1 MFFNSNSWRTLRKT
15 LRPLRLNKM
24 TLKQQTLLRY
34 KEMLQDR
41 IDVFQDMISG
51 LTIDAQN
58 DAKGSA
64 GDKHETALSMMH
76 LEQEKL
82 NHKLK
87 EILGQKAIL
96 DKIDASLTHKK
107 VALGSMVKSNGMLLF
122 ISTALPKLSI
132 ENKTIFALSP
142 QSPLGSKLMGN
153 EVGFEFDMNGKQY
166 TIEMI
171 E

>member
-1 MFFNSNSWRTLRKT
+1 M
-15 LRPLRLNKM
+15 
-24 TLKQQTLLRY
+24 KQQILLRY
-34 KEMLQDR
+34 KEMIQDR

-87 EILGQKAIL
+87 EILEQKAIL
-96 DKIDASLTHKK
+96 DKIDASQTHKK
-107 VALGSMVKSNGMLLF
+107 VALGSLVMANGMQLF
-122 ISTALPKLSI
+122 ISTALPKLIVEDKS
-132 ENKTIFALSP
+132 IFALSP

-153 EVGFEFDMNGKQY
+153 DVGFSFDMNGKQY
-166 TIEMI
+166 VIESI
-171 E
+171 S

>member
-1 MFFNSNSWRTLRKT
+1 M
-15 LRPLRLNKM
+15 
-24 TLKQQTLLRY
+24 KQQILLRY
-34 KEMLQDR
+34 KEMIQDR

-87 EILGQKAIL
+87 EILEQKAIL
-96 DKIDASLTHKK
+96 DKINALQTHKK
-107 VALGSMVKSNGMLLF
+107 VALGSLVMANGMQLF
-122 ISTALPKLSI
+122 ISTALPKLIVEDKS
-132 ENKTIFALSP
+132 IFALSP

-153 EVGFEFDMNGKQY
+153 DVGFSFDMNGKQY
-166 TIEMI
+166 VIESI
-171 E
+171 S

>member
-1 MFFNSNSWRTLRKT
+1 MKHQILH
-15 LRPLRLNKM
+15 
-24 TLKQQTLLRY
+24 RY
-34 KEMLQDR
+34 KELVQDR

-82 NHKLK
+82 NYKLQ
-87 EILGQKAIL
+87 EVLDQKNIL
-96 DKIDASLTHKK
+96 DKIDATSIHIR
-107 VALGSMVKSNGMLLF
+107 VALGSVVQANGMTLF
-122 ISTALPKLSI
+122 ISTALPKISL
-132 ENKTIFALSP
+132 EGKNIFALSP

-153 EVGFEFDMNGKQY
+153 EVGFSFDMNGKLY
-166 TIEMI
+166 VIETIV
-171 E
+171 

>member
-1 MFFNSNSWRTLRKT
+1 MYFVG
-15 LRPLRLNKM
+15 
-24 TLKQQTLLRY
+24 LKQQILNRY
-34 KEMLQDR
+34 KELIQDR

-51 LTIDAQN
+51 LTLDAQN

-87 EILGQKAIL
+87 EILDQKAIL
-96 DKIDASLTHKK
+96 DKIDASQTPNK
-107 VALGSMVKSNGMLLF
+107 VVLGSLVQANSMLLF
-122 ISTALPKLSI
+122 ISAALPKIILDG
-132 ENKTIFALSP
+132 KTIFALSP

-153 EVGFEFDMNGKQY
+153 KVGYSFDMNGKIY
-166 TIEMI
+166 TIESI
-171 E
+171 L